1 MNNEQFWLA
10 KDLYDDDLIFFNTTN
25 IVTMKPIMD
34 DDVITGY
41 RVYTVDEE
49 CYEVKFKTG
58 PFSRMITIKN
68 GHQPI
73 FA

>member
-10 KDLYDDDLIFFNTTN
+10 KDLYDDDIIFFNATN
-25 IVTMKPIMD
+25 IVMMKPIMD

-41 RVYTVDEE
+41 SVYTVDEE

-58 PFSRMITIKN
+58 PFSRMTTIN
-68 GHQPI
+68 QYLHSI
-73 FA
+73 L

>member
-1 MNNEQFWLA
+1 MNNEQVWLA
-10 KDLYDDDLIFFNTTN
+10 KDLYDDDIIFFNATN

-41 RVYTVDEE
+41 SVYTVDEE

-58 PFSRMITIKN
+58 PFSRMTTIN
-68 GHQPI
+68 QYLHSI
-73 FA
+73 L

>member
-1 MNNEQFWLA
+1 MNHDQFWLA
-10 KDLYDDDLIFFNTTN
+10 KDLYDDDLIFFNTAN
-25 IVTMKPIMD
+25 IITMKPIMD

-58 PFSRMITIKN
+58 PFSRMTTIEN
-68 GHQPI
+68 EHQPI

>member
-10 KDLYDDDLIFFNTTN
+10 KDLYDDDLIFFNTAN

-34 DDVITGY
+34 DDAITGY

-49 CYEVKFKTG
+49 WYEVKFKTG
-58 PFSRMITIKN
+58 PFSRMTTIEN